1 MIGLEYKQSKAP
13 SKKVRNVTDEID
25 MRIDKDI
32 YDGSGENMVIEED
45 NNHSYQK
52 EEHNL
57 QTDAED
63 DGLVNIWNGVI
74 VVLECPKVSA
84 FDFLYIRLRVFM

>member
-1 MIGLEYKQSKAP
+1 MIGWNISKAKLP
-13 SKKVRNVTDEID
+13 AKKVRNVTDEID

-45 NNHSYQK
+45 NNHSHQK

-84 FDFLYIRLRVFM
+84 FDFLYIRLRVFV

>member
-1 MIGLEYKQSKAP
+1 MIGWNISKAKLP
-13 SKKVRNVTDEID
+13 AKKVRNVTDEID

-45 NNHSYQK
+45 NNHSHQK

-63 DGLVNIWNGVI
+63 DGLVNMWNGVI
-74 VVLECPKVSA
+74 VALECPKVSA
-84 FDFLYIRLRVFM
+84 FDLLYIRLRVFM